1 LKKKKIK
8 MNISIKKTVKKYLR
22 STFEYCQYLGFDL
35 LPRHFYSEIPS
46 IKELK
51 STNSWRKPYS
61 MMGVRGSDL
70 EKQLSFVRR
79 CLPKDVVEEISS
91 RNIYNE
97 AMKKSNEQGYG
108 KVESDFLFGFVATEK
123 PKTIFQIGC
132 GVSTAVCLSAA
143 DFAGYKPS
151 VICVEPYP
159 SKFLKSAEK
168 NRKIKLIE
176 KKAQNLDMET
186 IEKLRTDTFFFV
198 DSTHTLGPSGEV
210 TWIILEML
218 PRLGKGNRIHF
229 HDIYFPYDYR
239 RSILDS
245 DLFFGTRVLSL
256 WDFSRITKGFE
267 Y

>member
-1 LKKKKIK
+1 
-8 MNISIKKTVKKYLR
+8 MV
-22 STFEYCQYLGFDL
+22 
-35 LPRHFYSEIPS
+35 
-46 IKELK
+46 
-51 STNSWRKPYS
+51 
-61 MMGVRGSDL
+61 GVGGSDL

-159 SKFLKSAEK
+159 SKLLKSAEK
-168 NRKIKLIE
+168 K
-176 KKAQNLDMET
+176 T
-186 IEKLRTDTFFFV
+186 
-198 DSTHTLGPSGEV
+198 
-210 TWIILEML
+210 
-218 PRLGKGNRIHF
+218 GK
-229 HDIYFPYDYR
+229 
-239 RSILDS
+239 
-245 DLFFGTRVLSL
+245 
-256 WDFSRITKGFE
+256 
-267 Y
+267 